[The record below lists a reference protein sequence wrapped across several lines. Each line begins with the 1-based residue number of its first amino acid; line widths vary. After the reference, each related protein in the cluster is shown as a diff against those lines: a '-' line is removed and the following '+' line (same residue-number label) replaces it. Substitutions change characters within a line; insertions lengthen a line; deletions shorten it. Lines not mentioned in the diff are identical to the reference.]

1 MRVLGTTISL
11 LLTITAAQLL
21 SMRQRANDRRLSLFL
36 NVNDLFGTV
45 RTGGF
50 SVNPYNPSVSE
61 STTDSRYVSFGLT
74 WRLGRTEMET
84 QHTHGKKEPRKKGK

>member
-1 MRVLGTTISL
+1 MSTEL
-11 LLTITAAQLL
+11 L
-21 SMRQRANDRRLSLFL
+21 DRRLSLFL

-45 RTGGF
+45 RTGGL

-61 STTDSRYVSFGLT
+61 STTESRYVSFGLT

-84 QHTHGKKEPRKKGK
+84 QQTHGKKEPRKKGK